1 MSSTATIDG
10 ERQRLQALV
19 AELVSRDGWS
29 RERLEAY
36 QRRRLRELIDHAVSS
51 SPYYREV
58 LGAGAAD
65 APLTEL
71 PVLTKATLMERFD
84 EIVTDPRL
92 RLADLEAHLAGP
104 DPASWFA
111 DEYAVMTTSGT
122 TGERGVFAYSLED
135 FRVAQAATLRALARL
150 GARPG
155 LRVIGI
161 GAPSPLHISR
171 RLFSRLQAGGPGA
184 PPELS
189 VLTPVEELVEAL
201 NALQPEVMVGYPSV
215 YSTLAGEQLAGRLHI
230 SPVAL
235 ATGAEVQREEV
246 ADAFEA
252 AWGVR
257 AGNVYATTE
266 VCVVAS
272 SCPRRVGLHVCDDL
286 VVIEVVDRDGEPVP
300 PGTPGHRVLVTNLV
314 NRAQPLI
321 RYEVT
326 DSVTRAAGPNPTGM
340 PWNRIERVDGRS
352 AEILQL
358 PGRRGEVQL
367 HPYRLREP
375 FARLSAV
382 AQYQYAYDGRRLT
395 VALVLRPGASG
406 ELVERVRATLEAV
419 LEDAGVDGVG
429 VEARVVDAIARQPGE
444 GAKLTQVKLPR
455 GLPGDSPPIYW

>member
-1 MSSTATIDG
+1 MSSTATVDG
-10 ERQRLQALV
+10 EQQQLRALV
-19 AELVSRDGWS
+19 AALVSHDGWS

-36 QRRRLRELIDHAVSS
+36 QRRRLRELVEHAVSA

-58 LGAGAAD
+58 LGTGAASR
-65 APLTEL
+65 PLTEL

-104 DPASWFA
+104 DPASAFA
-111 DEYAVMTTSGT
+111 GEFAVMTTSGT
-122 TGERGVFAYSLED
+122 TGERGVFVYSPED

-150 GARPG
+150 GAQPG

-171 RLFSRLQAGGPGA
+171 RLFSRLQAGGSGA

-201 NALQPEVMVGYPSV
+201 NTLQPEVMVGYPSV
-215 YSTLAGEQLAGRLHI
+215 YATLAAEQLAGRLRI
-230 SPVAL
+230 DPVAM

-246 ADAFEA
+246 AAAFEA

-257 AGNVYATTE
+257 AGNVYASTE

-272 SCPRRVGLHVCDDL
+272 SCPRRVGLHVCEDVA
-286 VVIEVVDRDGEPVP
+286 VVEVVDQAGDPVP
-300 PGTPGHRVLVTNLV
+300 PGTPGHRVLITNLV

-321 RYEVT
+321 RYELTDAVT
-326 DSVTRAAGPNPTGM
+326 LAAGPNPTGM
-340 PWNRIERVDGRS
+340 PWSRIEQVDGRS
-352 AEILQL
+352 AEILRL
-358 PGRRGEVQL
+358 PGREGEVQL

-375 FARLSAV
+375 FARLSTV
-382 AQYQYAYDGRRLT
+382 AQYQYEYDGRRLG
-395 VALVLRPGASG
+395 VAIVVRPGASR
-406 ELVERVRATLEAV
+406 ELVERVRTTLESV
-419 LEDAGVDGVG
+419 LDEAGVAGVA
-429 VEARVVDAIARQPGE
+429 VDVRVVDAIARRAGD
-444 GAKLTQVKLPR
+444 GAKLTQVKLGR
-455 GLPGDSPPIYW
+455 GRT

>member
-10 ERQRLQALV
+10 ERQRLHALV
-19 AELVSRDGWS
+19 GELRSRDGWS
-29 RERLEAY
+29 RERLEGY
-36 QRRRLRELIDHAVSS
+36 QRRRLRELIEHAVGS

-58 LGAGAAD
+58 LGPDAAD
-65 APLTEL
+65 RPLAEL

-84 EIVTDPRL
+84 EIVTDRRL

-104 DPASWFA
+104 EPASWFA
-111 DEYAVMTTSGT
+111 GEFAVMTTSGT
-122 TGERGVFAYSLED
+122 TGERGVFVYSPED

-150 GARPG
+150 GAHPG
-155 LRVIGI
+155 MRVVGI

-171 RLFSRLQAGGPGA
+171 RLFSRLEADGSSR

-189 VLTPVEELVEAL
+189 VLTPVEELVGAL

-215 YSTLAGEQLAGRLHI
+215 YSVLAAEQLAGRLRI

-257 AGNVYATTE
+257 AANVYATTE

-272 SCPRRVGLHVCDDL
+272 SCPRRVGLHVCEDL
-286 VVIEVVDRDGEPVP
+286 AVIEIVDRAGDPVP
-300 PGTPGHRVLVTNLV
+300 PGTPGDRVLITNLV

-321 RYEVT
+321 RYELT
-326 DSVTRAAGPNPTGM
+326 DSVTLAAGPNPTGM
-340 PWNRIERVDGRS
+340 PWSRIEQVDGRS
-352 AEILQL
+352 AEILRL
-358 PGRRGEVQL
+358 PGRRGEVQV
-367 HPYRLREP
+367 HPYRLRQP

-382 AQYQYAYDGRRLT
+382 VQYQFAFDGERLSAA
-395 VALVLRPGASG
+395 VVLQPGADG
-406 ELVERVRATLEAV
+406 QVVERVRAALASV
-419 LEDAGVDGVG
+419 LDDAGVVG
-429 VEARVVDAIARQPGE
+429 IRVDARAVDAIPREPGG
-444 GAKLTQVKLPR
+444 GAKLKQVKR
-455 GLPGDSPPIYW
+455 GRGAGGGT